1 MCSMGMED
9 HQRAIV
15 ATLLCARPR
24 MLELAELAA
33 LDGVER
39 VEEAV
44 HHWREDGVVVRLGD
58 LVGVSRAAMR
68 YRELM
73 DRS

>member
-9 HQRAIV
+9 DQRAIV
-15 ATLLCARPR
+15 AALLCARPR
-24 MLELAELAA
+24 TLELAELAA

-44 HHWREDGVVVRLGD
+44 HHLREDPPRT
-58 LVGVSRAAMR
+58 STARASGR
-68 YRELM
+68 
-73 DRS
+73 RS